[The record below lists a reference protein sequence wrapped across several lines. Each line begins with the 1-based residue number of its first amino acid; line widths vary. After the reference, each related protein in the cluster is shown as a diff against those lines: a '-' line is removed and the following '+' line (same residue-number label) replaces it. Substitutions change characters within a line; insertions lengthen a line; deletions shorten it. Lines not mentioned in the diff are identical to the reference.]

1 LNQQESAARSSWPF
15 PGTNKNYGVLKRILM
30 TKYAARKV
38 FLPMV
43 IVIWLVAIGV
53 GLRFVLAYENSP
65 GTVAGIP
72 KTWPGES
79 QVQHSSDF
87 PTLVM
92 MVHPHCPCSRASVSE
107 LSLLLA
113 RVQGRV
119 NANVLFV
126 RPLGVP
132 ANWEIAELWAS
143 VARMPGVKL
152 SVDNDGVEARR
163 FGSTTSGQ
171 VMLCNTQGRLL
182 FRGGITASRG
192 HSGEN
197 DGRSA
202 IVALLTQGQA
212 ETDETPVFG
221 CQLIGTVKN
230 PEELCDASHKN

>member
-1 LNQQESAARSSWPF
+1 MKLS
-15 PGTNKNYGVLKRILM
+15 
-30 TKYAARKV
+30 RKSK
-38 FLPMV
+38 
-43 IVIWLVAIGV
+43 IVVALLAVWMLAVGS
-53 GLRFVLAYENSP
+53 GLRVMLAYDNTP
-65 GTVAGIP
+65 GIIATSSTMWPADSHLSRQAGVA
-72 KTWPGES
+72 
-79 QVQHSSDF
+79 
-87 PTLVM
+87 TLVM
-92 MVHPHCPCSRASVSE
+92 MIHPHCPCSRASVSE

-132 ANWEIAELWAS
+132 ANWEIAELWTS
-143 VARMPGVKL
+143 VAWMPGVKL
-152 SVDNDGVEARR
+152 RVDNDGVEAHR

-171 VMLCNTQGRLL
+171 VMLYNTQGRLL

-212 ETDETPVFG
+212 DTDETPVFG
-221 CQLIGTVKN
+221 CQLIGTMKN
-230 PEELCDASHKN
+230 PEEFCDASHKN